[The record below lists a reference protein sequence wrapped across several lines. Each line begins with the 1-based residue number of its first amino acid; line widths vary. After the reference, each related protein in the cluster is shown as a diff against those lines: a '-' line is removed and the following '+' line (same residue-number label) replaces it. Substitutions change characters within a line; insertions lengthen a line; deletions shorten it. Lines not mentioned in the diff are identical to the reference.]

1 MIVIKIGGAEGIG
14 PQHAC
19 DDVASLIAEGEQVV
33 VVHGGS
39 HETNTLSQQLGV
51 EPRFIT
57 SPSGHTSRYTD
68 AAAIDVFQ
76 MACRRLNS
84 RVVRTL
90 RERGVDAAG
99 LSGMDGGLWT
109 GKRKAAIRAVDEHG
123 VTTIIRDDHSG
134 VIERVDAAFLQAM
147 LDAGKVPVLC
157 PPAISHDHEPINADA
172 DRAAAKTAG
181 AMHADTLVILSNVPG
196 LLRAFP
202 DETTLIPSLTRAEI
216 DAAVELAQGRMKRKV
231 LAAGEAIDAGV
242 SRVILADARRER
254 PIHHALLGQGTVLS

>member
-19 DDVASLIAEGEQVV
+19 DDIAALVAQGQQVV

-39 HETNTLSQQLGV
+39 HETNTLSANLGF

-76 MACRRLNS
+76 MACRRLNA

-99 LSGMDGGLWT
+99 LSGVDGGLWT
-109 GKRKAAIRAVDEHG
+109 GKRKTAIRAVQDG

-134 VIERVDAAFLQAM
+134 VIERIDAGFLQSV
-147 LDAGKVPVLC
+147 LEAGKVPVLC
-157 PPAISHDHEPINADA
+157 PPAISYDHEPINVDA
-172 DRAAAKTAG
+172 DRAAAITAG
-181 AMHADTLVILSNVPG
+181 AMGAETLVILSNVPG

-202 DETTLIPSLTRAEI
+202 DESTLIPSLTRAEI
-216 DAAVELAQGRMKRKV
+216 DTAMELAQGRMKRKV

-254 PIHHALLGQGTVLS
+254 PIQHALRGQGTVLS

>member
-19 DDVASLIAEGEQVV
+19 DDIASLVAQGERVV

-39 HETNTLSQQLGV
+39 HETNTLSTQLGI

-68 AAAIDVFQ
+68 AAAMDVFQ

-84 RVVRTL
+84 RIVRML
-90 RERGVDAAG
+90 RGLGVDAVG

-109 GKRKAAIRAVDEHG
+109 GKRKAAIRAVEDG

-134 VIERVDAAFLQAM
+134 VIERVDAGFLRTI
-147 LDAGKVPVLC
+147 LDAGKTPVLC
-157 PPAISHDHEPINADA
+157 PPAISHDHQPINADA
-172 DRAAAKTAG
+172 DRAAAITAG
-181 AMHADTLVILSNVPG
+181 ALRAETLVILSNVPG
-196 LLRAFP
+196 LLRSFP
-202 DETTLIPSLTRAEI
+202 DESTLIPSLARAELDSAI
-216 DAAVELAQGRMKRKV
+216 ELAQGRMKRKV

-242 SRVILADARRER
+242 SRVILADARRDR
-254 PIHHALLGQGTVLS
+254 PIQHALQGQGTVLS

>member
-14 PQHAC
+14 PELAC
-19 DDVASLIAEGEQVV
+19 DDIAALVASGRRAV

-39 HETNTLSQQLGV
+39 HETNTLSARLGI

-84 RVVRTL
+84 RIVRML

-99 LSGMDGGLWT
+99 LSGVDGGLWT
-109 GKRKAAIRAVDEHG
+109 GKRKAAIRAVEDG
-123 VTTIIRDDHSG
+123 TTTIIRDDHSG
-134 VIERVDAAFLQAM
+134 VIERVDAAFLQSV
-147 LDAGKVPVLC
+147 LEAGKVPVLC
-157 PPAISHDHEPINADA
+157 PPAISHDHEPINVDA
-172 DRAAAKTAG
+172 DRAAAITAG
-181 AMHADTLVILSNVPG
+181 ALRAETLVILSNVPG

-202 DETTLIPSLTRAEI
+202 DESTLVPSLTRAEI
-216 DAAVELAQGRMKRKV
+216 DAAMELAQGRMKRKV

-242 SRVILADARRER
+242 ARVILADARPPT
-254 PIHHALLGQGTVLS
+254 PIQRALSGQGTTVS

>member
-14 PQHAC
+14 PELAC
-19 DDVASLIAEGEQVV
+19 EDIAALVADGQRVV

-76 MACRRLNS
+76 MACRRLNA
-84 RVVRTL
+84 RIVRML

-99 LSGMDGGLWT
+99 LSGIDGGIWT
-109 GKRKAAIRAVDEHG
+109 GKRKAAIRAVENG

-134 VIERVDAAFLQAM
+134 VIERVDAAFLHAVLQ
-147 LDAGKVPVLC
+147 AGKVPVIC
-157 PPAISHDHEPINADA
+157 PPAISDDHEPINADA

-181 AMHADTLVILSNVPG
+181 AMGAQTLVILSNVPG

-202 DETTLIPSLTRAEI
+202 DESTLIPSLARAEI
-216 DAAVELAQGRMKRKV
+216 DAAMDLAQGRMKRKV
-231 LAAGEAIDAGV
+231 LAAAEAIDAGV
-242 SRVILADARRER
+242 SRVILADARQPT
-254 PIHHALLGQGTVLS
+254 PIQRALSGQGTTVS